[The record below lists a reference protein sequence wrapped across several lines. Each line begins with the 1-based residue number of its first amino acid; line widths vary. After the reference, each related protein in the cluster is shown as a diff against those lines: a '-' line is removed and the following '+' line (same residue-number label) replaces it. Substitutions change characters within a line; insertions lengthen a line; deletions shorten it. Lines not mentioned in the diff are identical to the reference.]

1 MTLHT
6 DKNVFNVINVL
17 VQSCKDKNTSTP
29 SHNALNQQD
38 ELDSDFLI
46 QRRQNAFP

>member
-17 VQSCKDKNTSTP
+17 VQSCKDKNTCTP
-29 SHNALNQQD
+29 SHNTSTQQN
-38 ELDSDFLI
+38 ELESDFLI
-46 QRRQNAFP
+46 QRGQNAFP